1 VPSLTGLSK
10 ILPSLLLLKVLGL
23 SQFSL
28 MPQLPQKM
36 TLNLKVV
43 KFDSK
48 IIISFFKSKSG
59 IHFLDVDVDVV
70 VVVVVVLVERGTL
83 NRFEP
88 FEHFQVKEVI
98 FYPKC
103 TATGFR
109 FVKIILIR
117 LATLRIILNSLAT
130 LRNSSFLYLH
140 KWVSQLAQR

>member
-59 IHFLDVDVDVV
+59 IHFLDVDVV
-70 VVVVVVLVERGTL
+70 VVVVVVLVERGL
-83 NRFEP
+83 PFNRFEP
-88 FEHFQVKEVI
+88 FEHFQVQEVI